1 MSKLHAPFQFDYV
14 GSFLRPETLL
24 QARTQFEN
32 GEISASDL
40 KKIEDAAITDL
51 VAKQK
56 KAGFH
61 VITDGEF
68 RRHSWHLDFMW
79 GLENVKRIELSHG
92 YYFHGLET
100 YHTSV
105 EIEGKI
111 GGHNHPFVEHY
122 KFVKQFEDENTVA
135 KQTLPAPAQTL
146 SEFLR
151 ADNIAHTKEIY
162 PSYDDLINDLGKAY
176 QTVIKELYDA
186 GCRNIQFDDCTW
198 GMIVDKD
205 YWEKKVGKSITVEA
219 QANAYLKVNNLAIE
233 GKPDDLA
240 ITTHVCRGNY
250 QSTYAATGPYDR
262 VAPYLF
268 AKENV
273 DAFYLEYDDARS
285 GGFEPLKYVTPGKKV
300 VLGLITSKRP
310 DLEDKATVI
319 ARIKEASKYV
329 PLENLCLSP
338 QCGFSSNAIGNK
350 LTEEDQWKKLALVKE
365 IAKEVWGEN

>member
-1 MSKLHAPFQFDYV
+1 M
-14 GSFLRPETLL
+14 
-24 QARTQFEN
+24 
-32 GEISASDL
+32 
-40 KKIEDAAITDL
+40 L
-51 VAKQK
+51 V
-56 KAGFH
+56 
-61 VITDGEF
+61 V
-68 RRHSWHLDFMW
+68 
-79 GLENVKRIELSHG
+79 
-92 YYFHGLET
+92 
-100 YHTSV
+100 
-105 EIEGKI
+105 
-111 GGHNHPFVEHY
+111 
-122 KFVKQFEDENTVA
+122 
-135 KQTLPAPAQTL
+135 PAPDGAELNDQFTL
-146 SEFLR
+146 EVR
-151 ADNIAHTKEIY
+151 NNGGKWQNV
-162 PSYDDLINDLGKAY
+162 DLYAVQICD
-176 QTVIKELYDA
+176 
-186 GCRNIQFDDCTW
+186 

>member
-1 MSKLHAPFQFDYV
+1 
-14 GSFLRPETLL
+14 
-24 QARTQFEN
+24 
-32 GEISASDL
+32 
-40 KKIEDAAITDL
+40 
-51 VAKQK
+51 
-56 KAGFH
+56 
-61 VITDGEF
+61 
-68 RRHSWHLDFMW
+68 
-79 GLENVKRIELSHG
+79 
-92 YYFHGLET
+92 
-100 YHTSV
+100 
-105 EIEGKI
+105 
-111 GGHNHPFVEHY
+111 
-122 KFVKQFEDENTVA
+122 
-135 KQTLPAPAQTL
+135 
-146 SEFLR
+146 
-151 ADNIAHTKEIY
+151 
-162 PSYDDLINDLGKAY
+162 
-176 QTVIKELYDA
+176 
-186 GCRNIQFDDCTW
+186 
-198 GMIVDKD
+198 MIVDKD

-233 GKPDDLA
+233 GKPEDLT

-250 QSTYAATGPYDR
+250 QSTFAATGPYDR

-319 ARIKEASKYV
+319 ARIKEASQYV